1 MPTATN
7 RILVHLVWT
16 TKYREPF
23 IHVEIEETIYSFL
36 KDQLEKMGC
45 RVIIINGMPDH
56 VHALFYLN
64 ATKSISEV
72 AKQIKGSSSFF
83 INEYQLC
90 KSHFKWG
97 RGYAVFPVSK
107 NRKEQLIFYIR
118 NQKAHHAKKLL
129 KASGEV

>member
-16 TKYREPF
+16 TKYREPL
-23 IHVEIEETIYSFL
+23 ITNEIEEVVYSFL

-56 VHALFYLN
+56 VHTLFYLN

-72 AKQIKGSSSFF
+72 AKQIKGCSSFF
-83 INEYQLC
+83 INENQLC
-90 KSHFKWG
+90 NSQFRWG

-107 NRKEQLIFYIR
+107 NRKEQLIIYIR
-118 NQKAHHAKKLL
+118 NQKAHHAKKAS
-129 KASGEV
+129 KALGEV

>member
-1 MPTATN
+1 MPRSTN
-7 RILVHLVWT
+7 RILVHLVWS
-16 TKYREPF
+16 TKFREPF
-23 IHVEIEETIYSFL
+23 ITSEIEETVYSFL

-56 VHALFYLN
+56 VHTLFYLN

-83 INEYQLC
+83 INENQLC
-90 KSHFKWG
+90 NSHFKWG
-97 RGYAVFPVSK
+97 GGYAVFPVSK

-118 NQKAHHAKKLL
+118 NQKAHHAKKLK
-129 KASGEV
+129 KASQ